1 MKYNKEIL
9 IIILLA
15 MMMQS
20 CSSRKTE
27 PVSSPINEYSTS
39 LCSWLRPYY
48 GVDGNFEEQVP
59 VEVLK
64 MMLRNDQ
71 EFNAVCLKL
80 R

>member
-1 MKYNKEIL
+1 
-9 IIILLA
+9 

-20 CSSRKTE
+20 CSSRKIE
-27 PVSSPINEYSTS
+27 PVISPVNEYSTH

-48 GVDGNFEEQVP
+48 AVDGNFEEQVP
-59 VEVLK
+59 TEVLK

-80 R
+80 K